1 MAMRVR
7 TVKAFDGRKCLR
19 IDVPKPDIAE
29 FLYAL
34 ERAQDEHPRRIIAD
48 LLAKAEQH
56 QLVQYSVAAAATGGD
71 PYP

>member
-34 ERAQDEHPRRIIAD
+34 ERAQDERPRRIIAD
-48 LLAKAEQH
+48 LLAKANTNQI
-56 QLVQYSVAAAATGGD
+56 VTAARAAT
-71 PYP
+71 P